1 MNATL
6 QLTLSMVIFGTIGI
20 FRRAIPLPSSLVAM
34 TRGLAGAAFLLV
46 LLRLRGIRLN
56 GAAIRKKL
64 GLLCLSGA
72 AMGVN
77 WILLFEAYNYTSVAT
92 ATLCYYL
99 MPMFVILA
107 SPMLLKEKLSAR
119 KLTCVA
125 VALVGMV
132 FVSGILNAGFSGVS
146 EIRGVLLGLAA
157 AAFYAG
163 VVLMNKALGDVPAL
177 DRSIVQLGAAGVVL
191 LPYVLLT
198 EDLTALRFAP
208 TTLCMLAIVCI
219 LHTGVAYALYFGSLM
234 HLKAQTAAMLSY
246 IDPVVA
252 VLLSSLL
259 LKERLGLMGGV
270 GAVLVLGAA
279 MASEMPE
286 KERK

>member
-34 TRGLAGAAFLLV
+34 TRGLAGAAFLLA
-46 LLRLRGIRLN
+46 LLRLRGVHLN

-99 MPMFVILA
+99 MPMFVILI
-107 SPMLLKEKLSAR
+107 SPVLLKEKLRAR
-119 KLTCVA
+119 KIACVA

-132 FVSGILNAGFSGVS
+132 FVSGILNAGFSGVR

-177 DRSIVQLGAAGVVL
+177 DRSIVQLAAAGVVL
-191 LPYVLLT
+191 LPYVLFT
-198 EDLTALRFAP
+198 EDLTALHFTP
-208 TTLCMLAIVCI
+208 TTLCMLAIVCV
-219 LHTGVAYALYFGSLM
+219 LHTGVAHALYFGSLM